1 MKHFDTLTITFYD
14 DIIKSMYNK
23 YAIVYVL
30 PSAMYKG
37 FVIVSNQEWG
47 GQSGMS
53 EVHVA
58 LEQHCEV
65 GGNLIFQ
72 TEKKSYSK
80 RLLFNVLKV
89 HDSSSFI

>member
-14 DIIKSMYNK
+14 DIIKSMSNK

-65 GGNLIFQ
+65 GGHLIFFK
-72 TEKKSYSK
+72 TEKNLTQKDCYSM
-80 RLLFNVLKV
+80 F
-89 HDSSSFI
+89 